1 MRFNQV
7 GTRERRE
14 RERENRRSQIL
25 NAAKEVFMSKGLRA
39 ATMEDI
45 SRKVEL
51 SPGTIYTYFKNKEEL
66 YVVLNLIG
74 LQYLYRQI
82 EKVYKN
88 RKLSVEAQLI
98 KFKDA
103 MYQTFR
109 HDPLL
114 LRVIFHVQLED
125 SLFTLNKAL
134 LEQLNHLA
142 KRTMNLFVDTYE
154 EGVRQGKFKKDQGIV
169 LSDIIWATFTGL
181 VLWEEAKRKIDPRKN
196 FLKPT
201 LDSAFDILIRGIKRN
216 RR

>member
-1 MRFNQV
+1 M

-14 RERENRRSQIL
+14 REKENRRNQIL
-25 NAAKEVFMSKGLRA
+25 NAAKEIFMSKGLRA

-45 SRKVEL
+45 ARKVEL

-66 YVVLNLIG
+66 YVFLNLVG
-74 LQYLYRQI
+74 LQYLYKQI
-82 EKVYKN
+82 EQVSKN
-88 RKLSVEAQLI
+88 KKLSVEAKLI

-103 MYQTFR
+103 MYKTFR

-142 KRTMNLFVDTYE
+142 KRIMNLFADTYE
-154 EGVRQGKFKKDQGIV
+154 EGVLQGQFKKDQGII
-169 LSDIIWATFTGL
+169 LADIIWATFTGL
-181 VLWEEAKRKIDPRKN
+181 VLWEEAKRKINPRKN

-201 LDSAFDILIRGIKRN
+201 LDKAFDIFTRGIKKY
-216 RR
+216 

>member
-1 MRFNQV
+1 MGFNKL

-14 RERENRRSQIL
+14 REKEHRRNQIL
-25 NAAKEVFMSKGLRA
+25 NAAKEIFMSKGLRA

-45 SRKVEL
+45 AGKAEL

-66 YVVLNLIG
+66 YAVLNLIG
-74 LQYLYRQI
+74 LQYLYEQN

-88 RKLSVEAQLI
+88 QKLSVEAKLI

-103 MYQTFR
+103 MYETFV

-125 SLFTLNKAL
+125 ALFTLDKVL

-142 KRTMNLFVDTYE
+142 KRTMSFFVDTYE
-154 EGVRQGKFKKDQGIV
+154 EGVRQGKFKKDQGII

-181 VLWEEAKRKIDPRKN
+181 VLWEEAKRKIDPRKT

-201 LDSAFDILIRGIKRN
+201 LDKAFDIFTRGIKK
-216 RR
+216 